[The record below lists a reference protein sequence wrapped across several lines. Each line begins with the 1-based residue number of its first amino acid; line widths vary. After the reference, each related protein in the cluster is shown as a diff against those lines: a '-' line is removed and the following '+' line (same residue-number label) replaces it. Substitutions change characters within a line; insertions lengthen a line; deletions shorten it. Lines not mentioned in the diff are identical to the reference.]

1 MSKKWV
7 ALVLGI
13 VFLVGLTMAGCGRG
27 GDNKPAAAGG
37 EIKPVTIKLTHISAP
52 GSSWQ
57 KGAEKFAELVAKKSN
72 NKVKVDIYPSGSL
85 SGGNTR
91 TMLEQLQSGAVDMT
105 VHSTI
110 IYTGFDNKMSVFSL
124 PFLFPDRPIGHK
136 TVDGP
141 LGDEMLA
148 GLNKIGIQGL
158 AYWES
163 GFRELTNNKR
173 PVTTPADV
181 AGLKIRIPEIK
192 LFISAFRALKA
203 DPTVMTFGE
212 VFTALQQG
220 TIDGQEN
227 PATIIHSSKLFEVQ
241 KYLTMWDYV
250 WDPLI
255 LGINKKFYDGL
266 SPDVQKILKE
276 AAKESAVYQRQVV
289 VDEEKAL
296 FADMEKKGMKITYLT
311 KEQKAEFGK
320 LMAPVYDEYRT
331 ILGKDFIDKWVKAT
345 QGK

>member
-1 MSKKWV
+1 MSKKWIV
-7 ALVLGI
+7 FALVL
-13 VFLVGLTMAGCGRG
+13 VLVLGLALTGCSRPAEKAPTA
-27 GDNKPAAAGG
+27 DKP
-37 EIKPVTIKLTHISAP
+37 ITIKLTHISAP

-57 KGAEKFAELVAKKSN
+57 KGAEKFAELVAKKTN

-85 SGGNTR
+85 SNGNTR

-110 IYTGFDNKMSVFSL
+110 IYSGFDNKFSVFSL
-124 PFLFPDRPIGHK
+124 PFLFPDRPTGHK

-148 GLNKIGIQGL
+148 NCEKIGIKGL

-173 PVTTPADV
+173 AIVKPEDV

-192 LFISAFRALKA
+192 LFISAFRVMKA

-227 PATIIHSSKLFEVQ
+227 PATIIHSSKLYEVQ
-241 KYLTMWDYV
+241 KHLTMWDYV

-255 LGINKKFYDGL
+255 IGANKKFYDAL
-266 SPDVQKILKE
+266 PADVQKALKE
-276 AAKESAVYQRQVV
+276 AAVEAAVYQRQVV

-296 FADMEKKGMKITYLT
+296 FADMAKKGMTITNLT
-311 KEQKAEFGK
+311 KEQKGEFVK
-320 LMAPVYDEYRT
+320 VMAPVYDEYRG
-331 ILGKDFIDKWVKAT
+331 ILGKEFVDKWVKAT

>member
-1 MSKKWV
+1 MSKRLITLV
-7 ALVLGI
+7 VSIVLVFGLALSGCSRPAEKAP
-13 VFLVGLTMAGCGRG
+13 AG
-27 GDNKPAAAGG
+27 KPIA
-37 EIKPVTIKLTHISAP
+37 IKLTHISAP

-57 KGAEKFAELVAKKSN
+57 KGAEKFAELVAKKTN

-91 TMLEQLQSGAVDMT
+91 TMLEQLQTGAVDMT
-105 VHSTI
+105 IHSTI
-110 IYTGFDNKMSVFSL
+110 IYSGFDNKFSVFSL
-124 PFLFPDRPIGHK
+124 PFLFPDRGIGYK
-136 TVDGP
+136 AVDGP
-141 LGDEMLA
+141 LGNEMLA
-148 GLNKIGIQGL
+148 QCEKIGIKGL

-173 PVTTPADV
+173 PISKPEDV

-192 LFISAFRALKA
+192 LFISSFRALKA

-227 PATIIHSSKLFEVQ
+227 PATIIHSSKLYEVQ
-241 KYLTMWDYV
+241 KYCTLWDYV

-255 LGINKKFYDGL
+255 IAVNKKFYDNL
-266 SPDVQKILKE
+266 PADIQKALKE
-276 AAKESAVYQRQVV
+276 AAVEAGAYQRQVV

-296 FADMEKKGMKITYLT
+296 FADMEKRGMKITNLT
-311 KEQKAEFGK
+311 KEEKLAFVKA
-320 LMAPVYDEYRT
+320 MAPVYDEYRG
-331 ILGKDFIDKWVKAT
+331 ILGKDFVDKWVKAT

>member
-1 MSKKWV
+1 
-7 ALVLGI
+7 
-13 VFLVGLTMAGCGRG
+13 
-27 GDNKPAAAGG
+27 
-37 EIKPVTIKLTHISAP
+37 
-52 GSSWQ
+52 
-57 KGAEKFAELVAKKSN
+57 
-72 NKVKVDIYPSGSL
+72 VDIYPSGSL

-105 VHSTI
+105 IHSTI
-110 IYTGFDNKMSVFSL
+110 IYTGFDNKFSVLSL

-141 LGDEMLA
+141 LGDEMLT
-148 GLNKIGIQGL
+148 GLEKIGIKGL

-173 PVTTPADV
+173 PVVTPADV

-192 LFISAFRALKA
+192 LFISAFRVLKA

-227 PATIIHSSKLFEVQ
+227 PATIIHSSKLYEVQ

-255 LGINKKFYDGL
+255 LGVNKKFYDGL
-266 SPDVQKILKE
+266 PADVQKAMQE
-276 AAKESAVYQRQVV
+276 AAKEAAVYQRQVV
-289 VDEEKAL
+289 VEEEKAL
-296 FADMEKKGMKITYLT
+296 FADMEKKGMKITLLT
-311 KEQKAEFGK
+311 KDQKGEFAK
-320 LMAPVYDEYRT
+320 MMTPVYDEYRT
-331 ILGKDFIDKWVKAT
+331 ILGKDLIDKWIKAT

>member
-173 PVTTPADV
+173 PVATPADV

-192 LFISAFRALKA
+192 
-203 DPTVMTFGE
+203 
-212 VFTALQQG
+212 
-220 TIDGQEN
+220 
-227 PATIIHSSKLFEVQ
+227 
-241 KYLTMWDYV
+241 
-250 WDPLI
+250 
-255 LGINKKFYDGL
+255 
-266 SPDVQKILKE
+266 
-276 AAKESAVYQRQVV
+276 
-289 VDEEKAL
+289 
-296 FADMEKKGMKITYLT
+296 
-311 KEQKAEFGK
+311 
-320 LMAPVYDEYRT
+320 
-331 ILGKDFIDKWVKAT
+331 
-345 QGK
+345 